1 MTRTA
6 EERME
11 TFNKRKIALQ
21 RYINESAVPVIK
33 EGEKKEEKAKQF
45 FAKYDEEPKGFLAWL
60 NHFLIWIMN
69 PVGKL
74 RNVAYAAEAVN
85 VLSDLIAVVEKSSQ
99 TNAQASSS
107 SSQAPPP
114 VLSEK
119 TQTTLNALFV
129 EKRKKLGY
137 RSTVRNESILL
148 EKEVA
153 SFKASLVSI
162 PRDVPSTKPQP
173 EEKPSAAPTKAPVDT
188 RSSAFPLP
196 EERSASP
203 TATESATQETRG
215 ATSSTGTSSRRETG
229 SEKRSRNLPSDTRE
243 LKSDATD
250 PVVREWSKKYK
261 NRIEFL
267 TQARQSDEPTTAEKL
282 KKQCLDD
289 LKKLDE
295 LFEATGTFI
304 EEKKKEGSLSREVM
318 KQLLSKLRSVSKAL
332 QRKYHSDR
340 HLNINTTALSQVVND
355 DPLCKG
361 FVLEEL
367 MALRAGKKTQAA
379 LSEETKAYLAS
390 HSLNNTSGEEAD
402 ENDFFEKWEAQ
413 YQDQKQEREEEWTEF
428 ISAYRANIRK
438 MEDGLVQLDETV
450 GQAKEAAC
458 RAEAA
463 ASQASESAA
472 RAEAAASE
480 ASAAASEASTAA
492 SEASTAASEAST
504 AASEAKAD
512 VAQLRL
518 EIEQRFTAAEQRLE
532 KLWGKARVERKAQ
545 EAIQEIEEIKKRVA
559 ATPPSSTSQ
568 EEQSPHSDSNMFFSQ
583 KAGGVSQEESEAA
596 GTTPLYSNTS
606 NKPGLQKQ

>member
-1 MTRTA
+1 M
-6 EERME
+6 
-11 TFNKRKIALQ
+11 
-21 RYINESAVPVIK
+21 
-33 EGEKKEEKAKQF
+33 
-45 FAKYDEEPKGFLAWL
+45 
-60 NHFLIWIMN
+60 
-69 PVGKL
+69 
-74 RNVAYAAEAVN
+74 
-85 VLSDLIAVVEKSSQ
+85 
-99 TNAQASSS
+99 
-107 SSQAPPP
+107 
-114 VLSEK
+114 
-119 TQTTLNALFV
+119 
-129 EKRKKLGY
+129 
-137 RSTVRNESILL
+137 
-148 EKEVA
+148 
-153 SFKASLVSI
+153 
-162 PRDVPSTKPQP
+162 
-173 EEKPSAAPTKAPVDT
+173 
-188 RSSAFPLP
+188 
-196 EERSASP
+196 
-203 TATESATQETRG
+203 
-215 ATSSTGTSSRRETG
+215 
-229 SEKRSRNLPSDTRE
+229 
-243 LKSDATD
+243 
-250 PVVREWSKKYK
+250 
-261 NRIEFL
+261 
-267 TQARQSDEPTTAEKL
+267 
-282 KKQCLDD
+282 
-289 LKKLDE
+289 
-295 LFEATGTFI
+295 FEATGTFI

-450 GQAKEAAC
+450 GQAKEAAS

-480 ASAAASEASTAA
+480 ASTAASEASTAA

-545 EAIQEIEEIKKRVA
+545 EAIQEIEEIKKMVA

-596 GTTPLYSNTS
+596 GAPPPSSVPVTS
-606 NKPGLQKQ
+606 QR